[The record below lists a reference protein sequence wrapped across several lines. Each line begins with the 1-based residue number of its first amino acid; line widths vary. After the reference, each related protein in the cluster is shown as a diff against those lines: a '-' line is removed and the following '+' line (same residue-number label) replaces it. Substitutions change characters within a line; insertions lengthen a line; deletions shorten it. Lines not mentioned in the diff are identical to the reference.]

1 MSTVRDTQRQSFA
14 ENSQRALTNAPLQR
28 ALTIATGKATNARH
42 EAVTK
47 VGAEN
52 WEQLRERAHAIKE
65 HTINNLDFYLEKFS
79 ANVERAGGNVFWA
92 GTADEACRYI
102 AELAHRHGVKEIV
115 KSKSMMTEEIGLNRA
130 LAEAGIKAI
139 ETDLGEYIVQ
149 LADERPSH
157 INMPAIHKTRGQVA
171 DLFAE
176 KLGVER
182 TEEITEMTTLARR
195 VLRARFAEARM
206 GVTGVNYAIAD
217 TGTIVLVENEGNIR
231 LTTSLPRVHVAIMG
245 IEKVIPGLQDLDVF
259 LKLLSRSAS
268 GQKMC
273 SYVSLLTGIK
283 SSPAEEGPDEFHVV
297 LIDNGRVEILGDEH
311 LRESLYCIR
320 CGACLNV
327 CPVYRKIGG
336 HAYGWV
342 YPGPIGAVLT
352 PQMIGLDRAA
362 ALPFASSLCG
372 ACGDVCPVKIKLPN
386 MLLHLRHEI
395 KAGGHVRSRPESP
408 ARGAQS
414 GSEARDSAHDFRH
427 QSSNSDGQSA
437 LARSRERLRNVFEAI
452 WFKLWA
458 VAMRNS
464 RSYRYAARLGR
475 LVQAAV
481 SERNSAGSFVLRVP
495 RWSVTRDF
503 PPLARRSFREQ
514 WLEQSGISKASSVK
528 KEPTLSEL

>member
-1 MSTVRDTQRQSFA
+1 MTDPS
-14 ENSQRALTNAPLQR
+14 LQR
-28 ALTIATGKATNARH
+28 ALTIATGKAAGSRH
-42 EAVTK
+42 AAVTNL
-47 VGAEN
+47 GAEN
-52 WEQLRERAHAIKE
+52 WEELRERAHAVKE

-79 ANVERAGGNVFWA
+79 ANVERLGGHVFWA
-92 GTADEACRYI
+92 GTSDEACSYI
-102 AELAHRHGVKEIV
+102 AQLSYRHGVKEIV

-149 LADERPSH
+149 LAHERPSH
-157 INMPAIHKTRGQVA
+157 INMPAIHKTRSEVA
-171 DLFAE
+171 DLLAE

-182 TEEITEMTTLARR
+182 TEEISEMTALARR
-195 VLRARFAEARM
+195 VLRERFAEAGM
-206 GVTGVNYAIAD
+206 GITGVNYAIAE

-245 IEKVIPGLQDLDVF
+245 IEKVIPALQDLEVF

-283 SSPAEEGPDEFHVV
+283 SSASEEGPEEFHVV
-297 LIDNGRVEILGDEH
+297 LIDNGRVEILADEH

-352 PQMIGLDRAA
+352 PQMIGLGPAA

-386 MLLHLRHEI
+386 MLLHLRGEI
-395 KAGGHVRSRPESP
+395 KENGHISSRLTSIDRQTRNASETRNSTND
-408 ARGAQS
+408 QS
-414 GSEARDSAHDFRH
+414 E
-427 QSSNSDGQSA
+427 NSDGQSR
-437 LARSRERLRNVFEAI
+437 LARSREYWTNVFEHI
-452 WFKLWA
+452 GFKFWA

-464 RSYRYAARLGR
+464 RRYQYAARLAR
-475 LVQAAV
+475 LAQAV
-481 SERNSAGSFVLRVP
+481 IGKRNSNGDLVLRLP
-495 RWSVTRDF
+495 RWTITRNF
-503 PPLARRSFREQ
+503 PPLPRHSFREQ
-514 WLEQSGISKASSVK
+514 WREQLRGSGR
-528 KEPTLSEL
+528 PQ